1 MDGFSCAASDV
12 DFAKMLE
19 DILSSPPPSPS
30 ADFLDEFM
38 DDMSETSFES
48 GSDGVTS
55 FNSGSDGLASPV
67 SDAEVSQQ
75 RKKKPSTQRKKQRLA
90 ANVRERRRMESINGA
105 FDVLRKRVPTLAYE
119 RRISKADTLHLAI
132 GYIRFLTDLVKSDT
146 QGEGAVAHSRLK
158 KPPKIII
165 SHKGTGSMSPTDME
179 YGVPPLEGH
188 SLSWT
193 DERKPVSKGQTLV
206 AKIWTPEDPRT
217 ECTKKSSSS
226 LRLTQVVPA

>member
-1 MDGFSCAASDV
+1 MDGFGCVASDL
-12 DFAKMLE
+12 DFARMLE

-30 ADFLDEFM
+30 GDFLEEFM
-38 DDMSETSFES
+38 DDVSETSFDS
-48 GSDGVTS
+48 GSDGCATS
-55 FNSGSDGLASPV
+55 FGSDGAVSPVRDEDASP
-67 SDAEVSQQ
+67 A
-75 RKKKPSTQRKKQRLA
+75 RKKKKSATQRKKQRLA

-132 GYIRFLTDLVKSDT
+132 GYIRFLSDLVKSDT
-146 QGEGAVAHSRLK
+146 QGGEAIAHSRLK

-193 DERKPVSKGQTLV
+193 DERKPVSKGQRLV

-217 ECTKKSSSS
+217 ESTKSSTSS
-226 LRLTQVVPA
+226 LPMEQVVPA